1 MRDKYYVPGLLTIV
15 GVPEESDHG
24 LDEPEDGVIGG
35 LGSPRVFLKDQKAE
49 NTEIAIKYKHLKTIC
64 LVLIDYQF

>member
-35 LGSPRVFLKDQKAE
+35 LGSPCVFLKYQEAE
-49 NTEIAIKYKHLKTIC
+49 DTEIAIKYKNLKTIC
-64 LVLIDYQF
+64 IVLI

>member
-1 MRDKYYVPGLLTIV
+1 M

-35 LGSPRVFLKDQKAE
+35 LGSPRMFLKYQEAE
-49 NTEIAIKYKHLKTIC
+49 NTEIAIKYEHLKTIC
-64 LVLIDYQF
+64 IVLIQLEYCSNLSIVFN

>member
-15 GVPEESDHG
+15 GVPEESDHC

-35 LGSPRVFLKDQKAE
+35 LGSPRVFLK
-49 NTEIAIKYKHLKTIC
+49 
-64 LVLIDYQF
+64 YQ